1 MPAFFPS
8 QDSGNDTAIF
18 KTGKDQVMS
27 LISPEMMRSIQTETK
42 KHAYHSGSQNGKQV
56 QNTDIQIAS
65 SYEAQ
70 DYGPNQPVKP
80 TDFDK
85 PDHDRM
91 KDALAKYSPFRNE
104 EELIVD
110 IKTENEFY
118 TEVFSWGSDR
128 NGQLG
133 LGVEL
138 TSDQTYTIPRFCSYN
153 ITIRQVSCGLNHAGF
168 ITCKCLQN

>member
-1 MPAFFPS
+1 
-8 QDSGNDTAIF
+8 
-18 KTGKDQVMS
+18 MS

-42 KHAYHSGSQNGKQV
+42 KHAYHAGSQNGKQV
-56 QNTDIQIAS
+56 QNSDIQIAS

-70 DYGPNQPVKP
+70 DYGPNQPIKP

-85 PDHDRM
+85 PEHDRIQ
-91 KDALAKYSPFRNE
+91 DALAKYSPFRNE

-128 NGQLG
+128 NG
-133 LGVEL
+133 
-138 TSDQTYTIPRFCSYN
+138 
-153 ITIRQVSCGLNHAGF
+153 
-168 ITCKCLQN
+168 